1 VVKKVYAPWRRLRK
15 LADDLSYFVPRG
27 RWLPALMDTIDTLAV
42 DPAPDPAR
50 SLVAGSDAP
59 PPEAVPLAAS
69 DFDSAEEF
77 TRVMTPWRVTDAS
90 GVALPQ
96 WLTAQ
101 PVFERDQRSSDRRRR
116 AGLTVAA

>member
-1 VVKKVYAPWRRLRK
+1 
-15 LADDLSYFVPRG
+15 VPG
-27 RWLPALMDTIDTLAV
+27 GYWFPALLDTIDTLAV

-69 DFDSAEEF
+69 DFESAEEF
-77 TRVMTPWRVTDAS
+77 ARVMTPWRVTDAS
-90 GVALPQ
+90 GIALPQ

-101 PVFERDQRSSDRRRR
+101 PVFGRESRSSDRRRR
-116 AGLTVAA
+116 AGQTVAA